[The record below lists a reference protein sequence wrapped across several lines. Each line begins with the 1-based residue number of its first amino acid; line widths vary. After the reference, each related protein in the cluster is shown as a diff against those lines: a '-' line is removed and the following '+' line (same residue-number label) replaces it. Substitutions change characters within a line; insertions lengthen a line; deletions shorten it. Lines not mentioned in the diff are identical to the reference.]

1 MLRALRERAG
11 LTQEELAERAGLTS
25 HAISALERGVR
36 TRPYPH
42 TIRSLAQALD
52 LDETGRAALIGA
64 VPPRAASRT
73 KPGVPNP
80 TRAASPQTTPRAT
93 ADDQPVEASP
103 RQPTRSG
110 PGTLQPQPLPVP
122 LTTLLGRD
130 EQVAEL
136 TRLLTTPTTRLVTL
150 TGLGGVGKTRLS
162 LAAAAAVADSF
173 RDGVAWVPLAALSDP
188 DLVVPAI
195 GRAVGLVGFEGLDP
209 DEVLIQALH
218 DRHMLLVLDNLE
230 QLLPAGTALV
240 RLLEACPDL
249 VLLATSRAPLRVRG
263 EHEHPVHP
271 LVLPAAESTPGHPN
285 TAESVAAAP
294 AAALFVARAQA
305 VRPGFALTPANAEA
319 VAALCTQLAGIPLAL
334 ELAAAK
340 VRVLEPADLVRRIE
354 VVLAGDGATDLPR
367 RQRTMTATLDWSYD
381 LLEPDEQTL
390 LRQLGTFVDGFS
402 LGAAEAVAG
411 GRVLDRLEHLVEHSL
426 VQFAPLPDGT
436 PRYRLL
442 EPVRQYAL
450 SRLDGDEF
458 RTTALRHARHFLA
471 RAEGAAPAYRRA
483 EAVDA
488 LAATALEDG
497 NFEAALQRAI
507 ELDEP
512 ELAARLCFALW
523 LYWWLRGSL
532 ITGRRHAERA
542 LARELPDLVR
552 VDALLT
558 RAAMTFAQGD
568 LSASLPGWREAQEIG
583 HRLEYLHAQAHG
595 TAGEAL
601 VAIAHG
607 DLDRAE
613 DLLTRAAELSGRGL
627 DDDDWLW
634 SLVHIWLGT
643 VRLLQGHPGE
653 AATLVECG
661 IDAARARGDRLV
673 TYIGLFTASQAATAL
688 GDPAQARQLIE
699 EGIRLSTHTRD
710 LANLAY
716 FLEALAVLEGSE
728 GGGHGHARRVAVLL
742 GAAEALRDRVGA
754 RVYGY
759 YKPDE
764 EVRERVEQQARSLL
778 GPVAFAE
785 AFAEGRELD
794 VDDGA
799 ALALAAG
806 PRLRLARPSGTTG
819 PPLAGRPA
827 SPA

>member
-1 MLRALRERAG
+1 MLRALREEAG

-52 LDETGRAALIGA
+52 LDETTRAALIGA
-64 VPPRAASRT
+64 VPPRKAEGAARPDVADPHRPASS
-73 KPGVPNP
+73 
-80 TRAASPQTTPRAT
+80 AAARDAT
-93 ADDQPVEASP
+93 AVEP
-103 RQPTRSG
+103 RGQADPLPPSRHG
-110 PGTLQPQPLPVP
+110 PDTLQPQSLPVP
-122 LTTLLGRD
+122 LTTLVGRD

-136 TRLLTTPTTRLVTL
+136 TQRLTGGTTRLVTL

-162 LAAAAAVADSF
+162 LAAAGAVADNFS
-173 RDGVAWVPLAALSDP
+173 DGVAWVPLAALSDP
-188 DLVVPAI
+188 DLVMPAI
-195 GRAVGLVGFEGLDP
+195 GRAVGLAGFEGLDVN
-209 DEVLIQALH
+209 EVVTQALQ
-218 DRHMLLVLDNLE
+218 DRHLLLVLDNLE
-230 QLLPAGTALV
+230 QLVPASAALA
-240 RLLEACPDL
+240 RLLEACPRL
-249 VLLATSRAPLRVRG
+249 VVLGTSRAPLRVRG

-271 LVLPAAESTPGHPN
+271 LALPGAEPRPEHAATL
-285 TAESVAAAP
+285 ESVAAAP

-305 VRPGFALTPANAEA
+305 VRPAFALTPANAEA

-340 VRVLEPADLVRRIE
+340 VRVLEPADLVRRLE
-354 VVLAGDGATDLPR
+354 VVLAGDGAADLPE

-381 LLEPDEQTL
+381 LLDAGERVL
-390 LRQLGTFVDGFS
+390 LRQLGTFVDGFNLQS
-402 LGAAEAVAG
+402 AEAVSGEPA
-411 GRVLDRLEHLVEHSL
+411 LDRLERLVEHSL
-426 VQFAPLPDGT
+426 VQFTPLPDGT

-450 SRLDGDEF
+450 TRLTDDEF
-458 RTTALRHARHFLA
+458 RTAALRHARHFLT
-471 RAEGAAPAYRRA
+471 RVEGDVPAYRRS

-497 NFEAALQRAI
+497 NFEAALHRAI

-568 LSASLPGWREAQEIG
+568 LEASLPGWREAQEIG
-583 HRLEYLHAQAHG
+583 HRLDYLHGQAHG

-601 VAIAHG
+601 VAIASG

-613 DLLTRAAELSGRGL
+613 SLLTRAVELSGLGL

-643 VRLLQGHPGE
+643 VRLLQGHPDE
-653 AATLVECG
+653 AAGLVECG

-688 GDPAQARQLIE
+688 GEPEQARQHLE
-699 EGIRLSTHTRD
+699 EGIRLSTETRD

-728 GGGHGHARRVAVLL
+728 GSGHGRARRVAVLL
-742 GAAEALRDRVGA
+742 GAGQALRDRVGA
-754 RVYGY
+754 SVYGY

-764 EVRERVEQQARSLL
+764 ALRERVEQQARSLL
-778 GPVAFAE
+778 GPVVFAE
-785 AFAEGRELD
+785 ALAEGRVLD

-799 ALALAAG
+799 ALALVAG
-806 PRLRLARPSGTTG
+806 PRLRLARP
-819 PPLAGRPA
+819 
-827 SPA
+827 

>member
-1 MLRALRERAG
+1 MSSAGGFGAVLRALRERAG

-42 TIRSLAQALD
+42 TIRSLVTALD
-52 LDETGRAALIGA
+52 LDEAARAALIGS
-64 VPPRAASRT
+64 VPPRASSRT
-73 KPGVPNP
+73 SQLNG
-80 TRAASPQTTPRAT
+80 AAPPPMTGSEATQRAT
-93 ADDQPVEASP
+93 ADHRAQTTPPEPA
-103 RQPTRSG
+103 RSG
-110 PGTLQPQPLPVP
+110 PDSLQPQPLPVP
-122 LTTLLGRD
+122 LTTLVGR
-130 EQVAEL
+130 EAQLTEL
-136 TRLLTTPTTRLVTL
+136 ARMLTGSTTRLVTL

-162 LAAAAAVADSF
+162 VAAASAVEDSF

-188 DLVVPAI
+188 DLVVPAV

-209 DEVLIQALH
+209 DEVVIQALQ
-218 DRHMLLVLDNLE
+218 DRHLLLVLDNLE
-230 QLLPAGTALV
+230 QVLPAGTALA
-240 RLLEACPDL
+240 RLLEACPGL
-249 VLLATSRAPLRVRG
+249 SLLATSRAPLRVRG
-263 EHEHPVHP
+263 EHEHPVLP
-271 LVLPAAESTPGHPN
+271 LALPAIKPTAGQSATP
-285 TAESVAAAP
+285 AAVGASP
-294 AAALFVARAQA
+294 AAALFLARAQA
-305 VRPGFALTPANAEA
+305 VRPGFDLTATNAEA
-319 VAALCTQLAGIPLAL
+319 VASLCTQLAGIPLAL

-340 VRVLEPADLVRRIE
+340 VRVLEPADLVRRLE
-354 VVLAGDGATDLPR
+354 VVLAGDGATDLPQ

-381 LLEPDEQTL
+381 LLNADEQVL

-402 LGAAEAVAG
+402 LESAEAVAG
-411 GRVLDRLEHLVEHSL
+411 GPVLDRLERLVEHSL
-426 VQFAPLPDGT
+426 VLFAPLPDGA

-450 SRLDGDEF
+450 NRLGENEF
-458 RTTALRHARHFLA
+458 RATALRHARHFLA
-471 RAEGAAPAYRRA
+471 RAERAAPAYRRS

-488 LAATALEDG
+488 LASTALEDG
-497 NFEAALQRAI
+497 NFEAALHRTI
-507 ELDEP
+507 ELDEA

-532 ITGRRHAERA
+532 ITGRRHAERS
-542 LARELPDLVR
+542 LACDLPDLVR

-568 LSASLPGWREAQEIG
+568 LEASQPGWREAQEIG
-583 HRLEYLHAQAHG
+583 HRHDHLHAQAHG

-601 VAIAHG
+601 VAIARG
-607 DLDRAE
+607 DLDAAE
-613 DLLTRAAELSGRGL
+613 GLLTRAVELSGRGL

-661 IDAARARGDRLV
+661 IEAARARGDRLV

-688 GDPAQARQLIE
+688 GEPEQARQHLE
-699 EGIRLSTHTRD
+699 EGIRLSTQTQD

-728 GGGHGHARRVAVLL
+728 GGGLGHARRVAVLL
-742 GAAEALRDRVGA
+742 GAAESLRDRVGA

-764 EVRERVEQQARSLL
+764 ALRERVEHQARSLL

-785 AFAEGRELD
+785 AFAKGREVD

-806 PRLRLARPSGTTG
+806 PRLRLARP
-819 PPLAGRPA
+819 
-827 SPA
+827 